1 MDIEQIRAYCL
12 SKPHA
17 TEDFPFDE
25 TTLVFR
31 VMNKIFASIGLDN
44 VDWFCL
50 KCDPEYAI
58 ELREHYTGITGAWHW
73 NKKYWNQIAITHGDV
88 PDALIR
94 SLIDHSYN
102 EVVKKLPRKLRD
114 SWRRRND
121 GLIPPCRLHLSVW
134 GVANG
139 ILRPTYGWI

>member
-58 ELREHYTGITGAWHW
+58 ELREHYTGITG
-73 NKKYWNQIAITHGDV
+73 HGIGTRNIG
-88 PDALIR
+88 IR
-94 SLIDHSYN
+94 
-102 EVVKKLPRKLRD
+102 LPLRMATC
-114 SWRRRND
+114 
-121 GLIPPCRLHLSVW
+121 PMP
-134 GVANG
+134 
-139 ILRPTYGWI
+139 

>member
-1 MDIEQIRAYCL
+1 M
-12 SKPHA
+12 
-17 TEDFPFDE
+17 
-25 TTLVFR
+25 
-31 VMNKIFASIGLDN
+31 
-44 VDWFCL
+44 DWFCL

-58 ELREHYTGITGAWHW
+58 ELREHYAGITGAWHW

-114 SWRRRND
+114 Q
-121 GLIPPCRLHLSVW
+121 LKEEE
-134 GVANG
+134 
-139 ILRPTYGWI
+139 

>member
-88 PDALIR
+88 PETLIR
-94 SLIDHSYN
+94 SLIDHSYD

-114 SWRRRND
+114 Q
-121 GLIPPCRLHLSVW
+121 LKEEE
-134 GVANG
+134 
-139 ILRPTYGWI
+139 

>member
-31 VMNKIFASIGLDN
+31 VMNKIFASIGLDD

-58 ELREHYTGITGAWHW
+58 LSAIIVISIRTLAVKYHW
-73 NKKYWNQIAITHGDV
+73 QLPILKGE
-88 PDALIR
+88 
-94 SLIDHSYN
+94 DHK
-102 EVVKKLPRKLRD
+102 EE
-114 SWRRRND
+114 
-121 GLIPPCRLHLSVW
+121 
-134 GVANG
+134 
-139 ILRPTYGWI
+139 

>member
-44 VDWFCL
+44 VYWFA

-58 ELREHYTGITGAWHW
+58 ESCVSITRGLRGHGIGTRSIG
-73 NKKYWNQIAITHGDV
+73 
-88 PDALIR
+88 IR
-94 SLIDHSYN
+94 
-102 EVVKKLPRKLRD
+102 LPLRMAMC
-114 SWRRRND
+114 
-121 GLIPPCRLHLSVW
+121 PMP
-134 GVANG
+134 
-139 ILRPTYGWI
+139 

>member
-31 VMNKIFASIGLDN
+31 VMNKIFASIGLDD

-58 ELREHYTGITGAWHW
+58 ELREHYAGITGAWHW
-73 NKKYWNQIAITHGDV
+73 NKKYWNQVFLDGDA
-88 PDALIR
+88 DDRLIKH
-94 SLIDHSYN
+94 LMDHSYEEVIKKFTKKMRN
-102 EVVKKLPRKLRD
+102 EYEALP
-114 SWRRRND
+114 
-121 GLIPPCRLHLSVW
+121 
-134 GVANG
+134 
-139 ILRPTYGWI
+139 